1 MLIGGPC
8 SASCLSSS
16 NTHWMMRRLRFPFP
30 QRSVHVKGLD
40 QMINQMGQA
49 QKLLTTK
56 D

>member
-1 MLIGGPC
+1 LDDENIEI
-8 SASCLSSS
+8 
-16 NTHWMMRRLRFPFP
+16 PFP

-49 QKLLTTK
+49 QKLPTTK